1 MRLLIKFKRG
11 ILGKYANDEEW
22 PVKLKQTLIVEIGLS
37 LLSQPI
43 QENIAMRIC
52 IPSLTRDL

>member
-1 MRLLIKFKRG
+1 MKFKRG
-11 ILGKYANDEEW
+11 IFGKYANDEEW
-22 PVKLKQTLIVEIGLS
+22 SVKLKQTLIVEIGLR

-43 QENIAMRIC
+43 QENIPMRIC